1 VSTRQLR
8 AKLILGG
15 PSNAANDNESDW
27 TSKFWAPRFAR
38 DLSTEEV
45 RQIKENVVGF
55 FAILTEWASTEKL
68 VAGNDNR
75 GTHMV
80 LDER

>member
-1 VSTRQLR
+1 MSTRQLR

-38 DLSTEEV
+38 DPV

-55 FAILTEWASTEKL
+55 FAILTEWASTESSL
-68 VAGNDNR
+68 RETTTAEPHRVR
-75 GTHMV
+75 
-80 LDER
+80 DER